1 MNQLS
6 IPFRLRPLLAA
17 GVFSLAVNP
26 AFAMEMSH
34 IPVSSPLVSAIL
46 QAEDLSEPPHCADGV
61 DAKGDLLTRLTHSR
75 VQLEP
80 GYIPVDDFNL
90 ATSPELTRTAALVA
104 SSSAAAAARA
114 PKAVSKAPTPRA
126 SFSQSYFASIPQDLS
141 DKARALS
148 AHIVSKFKVD
158 PAHANHV
165 VSSAMHTAN
174 RTGLPHTLVLA
185 VIAVESSF
193 NAAARNGGARGL
205 MQIIPF
211 WHKEKVKAV
220 GGPEELMKVDNN
232 IAAGSAIL
240 KEYIDRKGSV
250 FKGLTQYN
258 ASSRAKEY
266 SAKVLKQKNG
276 FEAVAANP

>member
-6 IPFRLRPLLAA
+6 LPFRLRPLLIA
-17 GVFSLAVNP
+17 GVFSFAVNP
-26 AFAMEMSH
+26 AFALEMSP
-34 IPVSSPLVSAIL
+34 IPASSPVASAFSL
-46 QAEDLSEPPHCADGV
+46 AEDATDLPACLDDA
-61 DAKGDLLTRLTHSR
+61 DAKGALLTRLTHSR
-75 VQLEP
+75 AQLEP
-80 GYIPVDDFNL
+80 GYIPVDDFG
-90 ATSPELTRTAALVA
+90 AAGSAESVRTAAVVS
-104 SSSAAAAARA
+104 SSSAPVIARA
-114 PKAVSKAPTPRA
+114 PKMSPKAPTLSA
-126 SFSQSYFASIPQDLS
+126 SFSQSYFASIPQDLGE
-141 DKARALS
+141 KARALS
-148 AHIVSKFKVD
+148 AHIVAKFKVD
-158 PAHANHV
+158 QAHANHV

-174 RTGLPHTLVLA
+174 KHGLPHTLVLA

-211 WHKEKVKAV
+211 WHKDKVKAV

-276 FEAVAANP
+276 FEAVVAKP